1 MPHPVLPRRP
11 EARWMLVG
19 TLLSAVGRGLTLPF
33 LFIYLTEVRGLS
45 GTFAGLVI
53 GWSGALSLVL
63 SPVGGALIDRF
74 GARRVVLPCLVAE
87 AVGTG
92 SLAFVHSAP
101 AAFAAA
107 SLIAVGNSAIL
118 SGQSVMLAS
127 LTAEEE
133 RQRTFGLQFTLLN
146 LGLGVGGLVAG
157 AMVSTSQPVTFQI
170 LYVLDAVS
178 FLAPVLVL
186 LALPG
191 VGNPVGSGR
200 DSEAADDGRSSGGYL
215 ALLRDRPFRR
225 LTLFLLVITTCGY
238 AQIQVGFSAYSVG
251 VLHVGP
257 RIVAWALAG
266 NTVVIVASQ
275 LLVIRLL
282 HRRSRSAVLAA
293 VGATFAIA
301 WLALGVGGF
310 VAADHRIL
318 AALSVTACAAI
329 FGIGETMLS
338 PVLPVVTNAL
348 ATDELRGR
356 YNSISSMIF
365 GVSGVIG
372 PVTAGPLLG
381 SGGGTV
387 WAGLVVTGC
396 LAASLLALSLR
407 KLLTAD
413 QDGRGTG
420 DDASAATSEMAHR

>member
-11 EARWMLVG
+11 EARWILVG

-45 GTFAGLVI
+45 GTYAGLVI
-53 GWSGALSLVL
+53 GWSGAMSLIL
-63 SPVGGALIDRF
+63 SPIGGTFIDRL
-74 GARRVVLPCLVAE
+74 GARRVVLPCLVVE

-92 SLAFVHSAP
+92 SLAFVHSAG

-118 SGQSVMLAS
+118 AGQSVMLAS
-127 LTAEEE
+127 LTEEEE

-146 LGLGVGGLVAG
+146 LGLGVGGLASG
-157 AMVSTSQPVTFQI
+157 AIVSTSHPGTFQTV
-170 LYVLDAVS
+170 YVLDAVS

-200 DSEAADDGRSSGGYL
+200 DNAAADGGRSHGGYL
-215 ALLRDRPFRR
+215 TLLRDRAFRR
-225 LTLFLLVITTCGY
+225 LVLFLLVLTTCGY
-238 AQIQVGFSAYSVG
+238 AQIQVGFSAYSVR

-266 NTVVIVASQ
+266 NTVVIVVSQ
-275 LLVIRLL
+275 LLMIRLL
-282 HRRSRSAVLAA
+282 HHRSRSAVLAT
-293 VGATFAIA
+293 VGATFATA
-301 WLALGVGGF
+301 WLVLGASGY

-329 FGIGETMLS
+329 FGVGETMLS

-348 ATDELRGR
+348 STDELRGR

-381 SGGGTV
+381 SGNGTV

-396 LAASLLALSLR
+396 LVAALLALSLR
-407 KLLTAD
+407 KLLTAA
-413 QDGRGTG
+413 QDGRATG
-420 DDASAATSEMAHR
+420 DAAAATSEVAHR